1 MESSRLFSIK
11 ACNCWHRSWLSACKP
26 STCLC
31 CVSGCFTAENC
42 PLYPNS
48 IHQCHQSWFH
58 LEFVD
63 RQFLLFWAVFQTVD
77 AAINNLRHTWP
88 CGRGLQTV
96 NWQRNKS
103 LKLLQDLMFQGWCWF
118 KILGQLTLT
127 SSHKFEDFASFSRM
141 LSSSENASDCF
152 SNLLH
157 RPARFW
163 SSAWCRRPAW
173 VLGHFFFKRGTDRLV
188 SYVSCSFYIDP
199 NRPFHLPWK
208 SFWTVS
214 ETHSQH
220 DVRANR
226 HQKNPWNWLLST
238 VSYFLRLKF
247 LLTMKLCEMVWRCL
261 KWSWKTFAKALINV
275 GCM

>member
-1 MESSRLFSIK
+1 MLCITLLHCFTVPFIQIPFISVISLGFTLNSWILSFCSSGLSSRL
-11 ACNCWHRSWLSACKP
+11 WMRRSTTYA
-26 STCLC
+26 
-31 CVSGCFTAENC
+31 
-42 PLYPNS
+42 
-48 IHQCHQSWFH
+48 
-58 LEFVD
+58 
-63 RQFLLFWAVFQTVD
+63 
-77 AAINNLRHTWP
+77 

-103 LKLLQDLMFQGWCWF
+103 QGLLQDLMFQGWCWF
-118 KILGQLTLT
+118 KILGQLTLHHLI
-127 SSHKFEDFASFSRM
+127 SLKISLLNRM
-141 LSSSENASDCF
+141 LSSSLCHGENASDCF

-173 VLGHFFFKRGTDRLV
+173 VLGHFFLKRGTYRLV

-214 ETHSQH
+214 ETLSQH

-247 LLTMKLCEMVWRCL
+247 LLTMKFCEMVWRCL